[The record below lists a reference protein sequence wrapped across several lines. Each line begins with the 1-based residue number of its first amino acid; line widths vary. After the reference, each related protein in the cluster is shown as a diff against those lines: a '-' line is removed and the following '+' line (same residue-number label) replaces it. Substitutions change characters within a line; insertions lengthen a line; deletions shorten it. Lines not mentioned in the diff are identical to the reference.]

1 MLTIAESLRDAAELY
16 RQWSVPLGHAHRDI
30 AGEHRAILEAVLA
43 RDVDAASAALATHIE
58 ATTKVLLDH
67 ADVGPDDQATA

>member
-1 MLTIAESLRDAAELY
+1 MLTVAESLRDAAELY
-16 RQWSVPLGHAHRDI
+16 RQWSVPL